1 MKDFLN
7 NLNNSQ
13 LESTLQ
19 MDGPMI
25 VIAGA
30 GSGKTRVLTYKIA
43 YLMTQ
48 GIDPFNILA
57 LTFTNKAAKEMKE
70 RITSIAGSEA
80 KNLWMG
86 TFHSVFA
93 RILRIESH
101 KIGYTSNFTIYD
113 SDDSQK
119 LVGRIIKELNLDKDQ
134 YKYKLIFSRISS
146 MKNNFITP
154 LDYENDD
161 EMLLSDKISNR
172 PKFIQIYKLYV
183 DRCFNLISIT
193 FFLSFLY
200 SALEKFV

>member
-1 MKDFLN
+1 MNEFLN
-7 NLNNSQ
+7 NLNSSQ
-13 LESTLQ
+13 LEATLQ
-19 MDGPMI
+19 TDGPMI

-48 GIDPFNILA
+48 GVDPFNILS

-70 RITSIAGSEA
+70 RIISIVGDEA

-93 RILRIESH
+93 RILRIEAH

-119 LVGRIIKELNLDKDQ
+119 LVSRIIKELNLDKEQ
-134 YKYKLIFSRISS
+134 YKYKIIFSRISFYTTLVVYS
-146 MKNNFITP
+146 F
-154 LDYENDD
+154 LRD
-161 EMLLSDKISNR
+161 LLS
-172 PKFIQIYKLYV
+172 
-183 DRCFNLISIT
+183 
-193 FFLSFLY
+193 
-200 SALEKFV
+200 